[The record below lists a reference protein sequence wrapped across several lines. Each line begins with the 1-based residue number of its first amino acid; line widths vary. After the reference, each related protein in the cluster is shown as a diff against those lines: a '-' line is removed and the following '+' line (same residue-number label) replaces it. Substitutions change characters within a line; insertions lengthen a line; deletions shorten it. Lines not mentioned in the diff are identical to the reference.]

1 MRKIKIFVTI
11 LVLYEFAVLTVLQI
25 PDHCVWFFNQNFCAQ
40 MNFKYFLLCLL
51 FPAMIGLVFWWTPEI
66 SRLFSKN
73 KCVCEP
79 KNTNAFSEQN
89 LENLLVGIA
98 NIGLE
103 KLLEH
108 RKRSATSRRKNSKN
122 ISN

>member
-25 PDHCVWFFNQNFCAQ
+25 AHYCVSIFNQNFCAQ
-40 MNFKYFLLCLL
+40 IYFKYFLLCLL
-51 FPAMIGLVFWWTPEI
+51 FPAMIGLVFWWAPEI
-66 SRLFSKN
+66 SRMFSKN
-73 KCVCEP
+73 KCVCEH
-79 KNTNAFSEQN
+79 KNTNAFSKQN

-103 KLLEH
+103 KFLEH
-108 RKRSATSRRKNSKN
+108 RKRSVISRRKNSKN